1 MLPGNVHNHTS
12 AARVSH
18 DAKMA
23 SEAAAIENIA
33 VYARIRS
40 SSQPAEASSDVSVV
54 DGQPDKVRA
63 KDLQFNLDHA
73 FGSDAK
79 QAEVFN
85 VIGAPL
91 VQRITDG
98 YNACIIAYGQTG
110 SGKTYTMLGPENAKL
125 DGSGG
130 ETADLGIV
138 PRACLQLFK
147 MLPAGYTVTTSYME
161 VYNDNVNDLLT
172 ADYTNKEYLPLRE
185 TVPGHVEPD
194 GITRRQ
200 VKSASDVM
208 KAIALGDSR
217 RVVAAMAMNPRSSR
231 GHGLIAI
238 ETYTDKGTSHGRL
251 CLVDLAGEILP
262 CDCHMMET

>member
-1 MLPGNVHNHTS
+1 MWIPATFTITPRR
-12 AARVSH
+12 RVRFSSRE
-18 DAKMA
+18 MA
-23 SEAAAIENIA
+23 VETAAIENIA

-238 ETYTDKGTSHGRL
+238 ETYTDKGVSHGRL
-251 CLVDLAGEILP
+251 CLVDLAGEIFAL
-262 CDCHMMET
+262 

>member
-1 MLPGNVHNHTS
+1 M
-12 AARVSH
+12 
-18 DAKMA
+18 
-23 SEAAAIENIA
+23 
-33 VYARIRS
+33 
-40 SSQPAEASSDVSVV
+40 
-54 DGQPDKVRA
+54 
-63 KDLQFNLDHA
+63 
-73 FGSDAK
+73 
-79 QAEVFN
+79 
-85 VIGAPL
+85 
-91 VQRITDG
+91 
-98 YNACIIAYGQTG
+98 
-110 SGKTYTMLGPENAKL
+110 KL

-208 KAIALGDSR
+208 KAIAFGDSR

-238 ETYTDKGTSHGRL
+238 ETYTDKGMSHGRL
-251 CLVDLAGEILP
+251 CLVDLAGEICAL
-262 CDCHMMET
+262 